1 MGAAFMIGA
10 LRRKMFSALTI
21 AGDSAKISKV
31 AIANFLVGILLAM
44 MILVFLLIITYCI
57 EKSNEMLTTAKPER
71 RDFKAWVLTAHRE
84 IHNMESVVQD

>member
-1 MGAAFMIGA
+1 
-10 LRRKMFSALTI
+10 
-21 AGDSAKISKV
+21 
-31 AIANFLVGILLAM
+31 M